1 MTCGGRF
8 CDTIPPIV
16 DFDDLRFFHPATMTF
31 QVRIQNLGKLADAT
45 VRVGDLTVLAGVN
58 NTGKTFF
65 SKSLYSVIGAVNAN
79 HLMVEF
85 DSRAKP
91 LRENLRHLTD
101 DRMFAAASPPSVAE
115 LLESVD
121 RMELAAKQ
129 CSAGVGGLAVDI
141 DPEEECSIGFKQAAN
156 NMLDVYGQ
164 LKPALSRWGRPSE
177 VHNEYSA
184 SKFYSEAERLRF
196 LIDHNVNIL
205 YAMVA
210 MTMGQIVASG
220 FHHQAARSFLRNF
233 QIQDI
238 EDLGSRGSRSV
249 IYIDGERILDS
260 GEYGGIDGED
270 FPFQKLFQLHRR
282 ANSFFLESPA
292 LWRLKGILES
302 VMLESLNGR
311 VRSDVPEYFRE
322 LLAALV
328 KSYSG
333 EMPFPEVYRRLTE
346 EVIGGRIV
354 QNDLGELRFAESGG
368 GNYAL
373 SMTATGVVNLGI
385 LALLLEKKLVDK
397 GAFLFIDEPESNLHP
412 EWQVAMTEALWE
424 LARGGVNVVIATHS
438 VDILKRLEIYAEEK
452 ETKEDAKNLI
462 AVNHFQ
468 RDGTVQSGGVEK
480 IVDVQEDLS
489 GPFFELYKRGL

>member
-1 MTCGGRF
+1 
-8 CDTIPPIV
+8 
-16 DFDDLRFFHPATMTF
+16 MTF
-31 QVRIQNLGKLADAT
+31 QVQIQNLGKLADAT

-101 DRMFAAASPPSVAE
+101 DRMFAATSPPSAAE
-115 LLESVD
+115 LLEAVD

-129 CSAGVGGLAVDI
+129 CSAGVGGSAVDI
-141 DPEEECSIGFKQAAN
+141 DPKEECSTDLKQSAENVN
-156 NMLDVYGQ
+156 NVYERLSSALDN
-164 LKPALSRWGRPSE
+164 WGRRGE
-177 VHNEYSA
+177 AQGEYSA
-184 SKFYSEAERLRF
+184 SKFHSEAERLCF
-196 LIDHNVNIL
+196 LIDQNVWSLRRI
-205 YAMVA
+205 AR
-210 MTMGQIVASG
+210 MTVGEIVAFG

-238 EDLGSRGSRSV
+238 GDLGSRGDRPV
-249 IYIDGERILDS
+249 IYIDGERILDF
-260 GEYGGIDGED
+260 GEYGGIGVKD
-270 FPFQKLFQLHRR
+270 FPLRKLFQLHRR

-328 KSYSG
+328 KRYSG

-354 QNDLGELRFAESGG
+354 QNDLGELRFAESSG

-385 LALLLEKKLVDK
+385 LALLIEKKLVDK
-397 GAFLFIDEPESNLHP
+397 GTFLFIDEPESNLHP
-412 EWQVAMTEALWE
+412 AWQVEMVRALFD
-424 LARGGVNVVIATHS
+424 LARGGVKVVIATHS
-438 VDILKRLEIYAEEK
+438 VDIVKYLEVHAK
-452 ETKEDAKNLI
+452 EHPEDKNLI
-462 AVNHFQ
+462 ALNHFTPEGVV
-468 RDGTVQSGGVEK
+468 DGDKEFSDQLD
-480 IVDVQEDLS
+480 DVLIELTDPFHDLRLREMRAS
-489 GPFFELYKRGL
+489 RP

>member
-1 MTCGGRF
+1 
-8 CDTIPPIV
+8 
-16 DFDDLRFFHPATMTF
+16 MTF

-45 VRVGDLTVLAGVN
+45 VRVGGLTVLAGVN

-79 HLMVEF
+79 YLMVEF
-85 DSRAKP
+85 DSKAKP

-101 DRMFAAASPPSVAE
+101 DRMFAATSPPSVAE
-115 LLESVD
+115 LLEAVD

-129 CSAGVGGLAVDI
+129 CSARVGGSATDI
-141 DPEEECSIGFKQAAN
+141 DPKEECSADLKQAAENVN
-156 NMLDVYGQ
+156 NVYERLRSALDN
-164 LKPALSRWGRPSE
+164 WGRQGE
-177 VHNEYSA
+177 AQGEYSA
-184 SKFYSEAERLRF
+184 SKFHSEAERLRF
-196 LIDHNVNIL
+196 LIDHNVWSLHRI
-205 YAMVA
+205 AR
-210 MTMGQIVASG
+210 MTVGEIVASG
-220 FHHQAARSFLRNF
+220 FYYQAGRNFHRNF
-233 QIQDI
+233 QVQDI
-238 EDLGSRGSRSV
+238 GDLGSQRDRPV

-260 GEYGGIDGED
+260 EGYGRIGVQA
-270 FPFQKLFQLHRR
+270 FPLRKMLQLHRR
-282 ANSFFLESPA
+282 ANAFFLESPA

-333 EMPFPEVYRRLTE
+333 AMPFPEVYRRLTE

-354 QNDLGELRFAESGG
+354 QNDLGELRFAESSG

-385 LALLLEKKLVDK
+385 LALLIEKKLVDK
-397 GAFLFIDEPESNLHP
+397 GTFLFIDEPESNLHP

-438 VDILKRLEIYAEEK
+438 VDILKRLEIYAKEK
-452 ETKEDAKNLI
+452 DTKEDAANLI

-480 IVDVQEDLS
+480 IRDIKRDLS
-489 GPFFELYKRGL
+489 APFFKLYKRGLS